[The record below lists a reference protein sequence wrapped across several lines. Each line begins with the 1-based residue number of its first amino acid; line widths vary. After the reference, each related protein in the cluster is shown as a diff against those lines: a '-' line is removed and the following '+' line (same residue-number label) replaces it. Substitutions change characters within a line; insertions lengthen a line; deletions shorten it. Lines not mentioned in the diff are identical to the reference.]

1 MPKQKPNKVIIDT
14 NIWISFLIGKE
25 LQYFKDL
32 ITSNK
37 IKIVLTDQLLDE
49 IRLVTSRP
57 KLKKYFDQGKVSDLI
72 TLLEIISD
80 KITLKKIEKICR
92 DPKDDFLL
100 ALAKQSKANYLVTG
114 DKDLL
119 TLNMYGKTSIVSP
132 KEFDKIFGRID
143 VRD

>member
-37 IKIVLTDQLLDE
+37 IKIVITDQLLDE

-57 KLKKYFDQGKVSDLI
+57 KLKKYFDQDKVSDLI
-72 TLLEIISD
+72 VLLEIISD
-80 KITLKKIEKICR
+80 KVKLKKIERICR

-100 ALAKQSKANYLVTG
+100 ALAKQSKANYLITG

-119 TLNMYGKTSIVSP
+119 TLKTHGQAYIVSP
-132 KEFDKIFGRID
+132 KDFDEKFGQD
-143 VRD
+143 